1 MHVYNDMYKYSP
13 VTVLFLNTTDNI
25 NLYQQ
30 RTNQLNIGVF
40 PMQHGKRMKQLYV
53 HVMELLRRYS
63 IVLYKIVNIHIH
75 IDIYEGAINY
85 FCKRE

>member
-1 MHVYNDMYKYSP
+1 MEVCTNMVT

-30 RTNQLNIGVF
+30 KDNQLNIGVF

-53 HVMELLRRYS
+53 HVMELFK
-63 IVLYKIVNIHIH
+63 VLYCI
-75 IDIYEGAINY
+75 
-85 FCKRE
+85 R